1 MAPNRS
7 IFVNLAVKDVDKS
20 VAFFTEL
27 GFEFNPAFTNDQGA
41 CLIISE
47 NILVMLLAERF
58 FGSFIPGR
66 RIADTSDTTEAL
78 LAVFLAEREKVDA
91 MLDKAVE
98 AGGTAFRERSEFQG
112 MYGGAFQDLDGHI
125 WEIGHMG
132 QAAAADVPQSPE
144 DRP

>member
-1 MAPNRS
+1 MTPSRS
-7 IFVNLAVKDVDKS
+7 IFVNLAVKDVEKS

-27 GFEFNPAFTNDQGA
+27 GFEFNPAFTNEHGA

-47 NILVMLLAERF
+47 NILVMLLAESF

-78 LAVFLAEREKVDA
+78 LAVFLDGRDEVDA

-98 AGGTAFRERSEFQG
+98 AGGTAFRKRSEFQG

-132 QAAAADVPQSPE
+132 QAAASDDPQSPE
-144 DRP
+144 DNS

>member
-1 MAPNRS
+1 MTPNRS
-7 IFVNLAVKDVDKS
+7 IFVNLAVKDVAKS
-20 VAFFTEL
+20 VAFFAEL
-27 GFEFNPAFTNDQGA
+27 GFDFNPAFTNEHGA
-41 CLIISE
+41 CLIVSE

-66 RIADTSDTTEAL
+66 RIADTSETTEAL
-78 LAVFLAEREKVDA
+78 LAVFLAERDEVDA
-91 MLDKAVE
+91 MLDRAVE

-132 QAAAADVPQSPE
+132 EAAASDDPQSPE
-144 DRP
+144 DKS

>member
-1 MAPNRS
+1 MSTHRS
-7 IFVNLAVKDVDKS
+7 IFVNLAVKDVEQS

-41 CLIISE
+41 CLIIDE
-47 NILVMLLAERF
+47 NISAMLLAESF

-66 RIADTSDTTEAL
+66 KIADTSETTEVL
-78 LAVFLAEREKVDA
+78 LAVFLAERDEVDA
-91 MLDKAVE
+91 VLENAVA
-98 AGGTAFRERSEFQG
+98 AGGRQIRAPSEFQG

-132 QAAAADVPQSPE
+132 QATLDEAQSAE
-144 DRP
+144 DQS